1 MNRSTRHRRLR
12 RATALVAVPTLA
24 VLTLVAGCSKDD
36 GGTVR
41 ESGSSSGSSSSG
53 SGAATGSGSG
63 AADCTDE
70 ATGDATVQAKVGEWF
85 ITPDPTSVPA
95 GSVVIKGENTGTMTH
110 EILVVKAASRSDLP
124 LKEDGSLDE
133 SKLPGGAVIGE
144 VEGIPAGT
152 TCSAAFDL
160 EPGSYLL
167 LCNIVEEMDGTT
179 EVHLKQGMIAP
190 LTVT

>member
-1 MNRSTRHRRLR
+1 MNRSTHHRRLR

-24 VLTLVAGCSKDD
+24 VLALVAGCSKDD
-36 GGTVR
+36 GGSVR
-41 ESGSSSGSSSSG
+41 ESGSSSGSSSG
-53 SGAATGSGSG
+53 SGAASGSGSA

-70 ATGDATVQAKVGEWF
+70 ATGDATVEAKVGEWF

-95 GSVVIKGENTGTMTH
+95 GSVVIRGENTGTMAH

-133 SKLPGGAVIGE
+133 SKLPEGAVIGE
-144 VEGIPAGT
+144 VEGIPAGK

-167 LCNIVEEMDGTT
+167 LCNIVEEMDGMT